1 MRSRTLYCDNMT
13 KSARYVVG
21 TSGYSFADWVGQFYP
36 PRTASREMFDYY
48 ASQFRAV
55 ELNYTYYHMPAART
69 LESLARRSGEG
80 FVFYVKA
87 NQATTHKQ
95 DRTVAEQFIDSL
107 SPLREAGKLAGV
119 LMQFP
124 QSFHRTAVNRKYLA
138 EALGDFAAVPVS
150 VEFRHCSWEHHSV
163 LEGLRD
169 RRATLVIPDAPDIAS
184 LYHHRPVLTSNTG
197 YLRLHSRNAKLWY
210 AGAAARYDYH
220 YSRNELGDI
229 AADWTEVTQSADKVY
244 AFFNNCHRG
253 QAAENAEAFRRIVG
267 QIE

>member
-1 MRSRTLYCDNMT
+1 MT
-13 KSARYVVG
+13 KSEKYVVG

-48 ASQFRAV
+48 ASRFRAV

-69 LESLARRSGEG
+69 LASLARRSGEG

-87 NQATTHKQ
+87 NQATTHKH
-95 DRTVAEQFIDSL
+95 DHGAAEPFIDAL
-107 SPLREAGKLAGV
+107 APLREANKLAGV

-124 QSFHRTAVNRKYLA
+124 QSFHRTAANRKYLA
-138 EALGDFAAVPVS
+138 GVLDDFASVPVA
-150 VEFRHCSWEHHSV
+150 VEFRHCSWEHSSV

-169 RRATLVIPDAPDIAS
+169 RGATLVIPDAPDISS
-184 LYHHRPVLTSNTG
+184 LYHHRPALTSKTG

-210 AGAAARYDYH
+210 AGAAERYDYH
-220 YSRNELGDI
+220 YSQAELREIADDWASVAD
-229 AADWTEVTQSADKVY
+229 AADKIY

-253 QAAENAEAFRRIVG
+253 QAAENAEAFERIVRG
-267 QIE
+267 IE